1 MTRIS
6 SRDELYAVIIASGF
20 PLIRNRLN
28 DLKTGSF
35 VVRPLGFIDS
45 EDFHNRIL
53 THTMSSNVGGYHPL
67 TIIVIFVMVLLIDVL
82 LLRSA
87 LILIWQL
94 VSMLLFNKEH
104 Q

>member
-1 MTRIS
+1 VTRIS
-6 SRDELYAVIIASGF
+6 FRDELYAVIIASGF

-45 EDFHNRIL
+45 TRKYRIL
-53 THTMSSNVGGYHPL
+53 THTMSSNVGGYHPI
-67 TIIVIFVMVLLIDVL
+67 TIIVIFVMVLLIDAL